1 MRLPILFITVMTFIL
16 STTLSAQTYDWEW
29 AERGG
34 GKKNI
39 AGGGSVPYYR
49 SYEHIRDVVID
60 SNNNYYY
67 LAQIGNDQTTYG
79 SVPITTYDD
88 GNSERDVYLFSTDE
102 QGNFRF
108 DKVIGGGLIS
118 DFPGSLAIDNQD
130 NIYVTGSAPASVQAT
145 DTPVHFDNDTI
156 MNIGSFDNPLPA
168 NKNLYTVKYDSNG
181 NFEWLRQP
189 QSPNLTW
196 DEATIGLHYDMDVA
210 ADGTIHWFCKIGPGS
225 HLDGNLV
232 VPDSNTQGQAVII
245 RYDTNGNYLS
255 HILLDFE
262 LDGFNF
268 FNVSMDYDP
277 VNDRYY
283 LAAHRFNSTGS
294 ISFNGVAGTT
304 TFLLALDNSGNL
316 LWRKDNV
323 SNDGTP
329 PSMLITDVQIDGQG
343 DVYLT
348 GKVNSGNT
356 TNNSND
362 GESFAGYTFDQALN
376 SGLGA
381 TGVFLI
387 KLNDQGNLLWGN
399 NTDTFSFYPG
409 RSISFYNNEVALGLG
424 LDNGTTWDG
433 FSVGGSG
440 YEASLVRFNK
450 NTGAVIA
457 LEKLSS
463 GSGNAEITA
472 LEADQQGNYV
482 VGGFTESSLFVD
494 NTNIPTLTKTGGE
507 ADFFTAKY
515 ACQGCSIGTEQ
526 PEDNK
531 AIILYPNPAQSYFKL
546 VSRHQLNRYR
556 IYDMQGKKVQQGKL
570 TESKQTNSI
579 SDLAQGVYFVKVSDR
594 HQQQQVL
601 RLVVE

>member
-1 MRLPILFITVMTFIL
+1 MRLGIFLITLIF

-34 GKKNI
+34 GKRNI

-49 SYEHIRDVVID
+49 SYEHIRDIVID

-79 SVPITTYDD
+79 NVPITTYDD
-88 GNSERDVYLFSTDE
+88 GNSERDVYLFSTDA
-102 QGNFRF
+102 QGNIRF

-130 NIYVTGSAPASVQAT
+130 NIYVTGSAPASVQAS

-156 MNIGSFDNPLPA
+156 MNIGSFDTPLPA

-181 NFEWLRQP
+181 DFEWLRQP

-196 DEATIGLHYDMDVA
+196 NEATIGLHYDMDVA

-232 VPDSNTQGQAVII
+232 VPDSNTEGQAVII
-245 RYDTNGNYLS
+245 RYDINGNYLS
-255 HILLDFE
+255 HIPLDFE
-262 LDGFNF
+262 IDGFNF

-283 LAAHRFNSTGS
+283 IATYVMSS
-294 ISFNGVAGTT
+294 IDNIAFNGISGTT

-316 LWRKDNV
+316 LWREDNATV
-323 SNDGTP
+323 VDGTE
-329 PSMLITDVQIDGQG
+329 SMLITEVKVDDIGN
-343 DVYLT
+343 VYIT
-348 GKVNSGNT
+348 GEVNSAANGN
-356 TNNSND
+356 SG
-362 GESFAGYTFDQALN
+362 GESFAGYVFDQTFN
-376 SGLGA
+376 GSGTTA
-381 TGVFLI
+381 PFLL

-399 NTDTFSFYPG
+399 NTDIFSFYPG
-409 RSISFYNNEVALGLG
+409 RSIAFYNNEVALGLG

-433 FSVGGSG
+433 FSVGGTG
-440 YEASLVRFNK
+440 HEASLVRFNK

-526 PEDNK
+526 PEDNE
-531 AIILYPNPAQSYFKL
+531 AIVLYPNPAQSYFKL
-546 VSRHQLNRYR
+546 ESRHQLYNYR
-556 IYDMQGKKVQQGKL
+556 IYDMQGKKVQQGKI
-570 TESKQTNSI
+570 TQAQQSISI
-579 SDLAQGVYFVKVSDR
+579 SDLSQGVYFVKVRDT
-594 HQQQQVL
+594 HQKEQVL